1 MPSYI
6 LRNPQIRQNAMR
18 AVSEAEEGDIVTITK
33 PTRSTLQN
41 RMMHA
46 LFQDMAKSGFE
57 WDGEPRAAE
66 EWKALCV
73 SGHTIATGLPA
84 KFSRGLEGE
93 LLNTR
98 ESTSKMGVAR
108 AASLITYVLA
118 FCDTNLIALTETT
131 AGGFL
136 ELKERAGE

>member
-1 MPSYI
+1 MSRFVI
-6 LRNPQIRQNAMR
+6 VNEQVRINAIQAVR
-18 AVSEAEEGDIVTITK
+18 AADSGMVVTLSK
-33 PTRSTLQN
+33 PTRSTVQN
-41 RMMHA
+41 NMLHA
-46 LFQDMAKSGFE
+46 LFEDMAKSGFK
-57 WDGEPRAAE
+57 WDGEARDAS

-98 ESTSKMGVAR
+98 EQTSKMGVAR

-118 FCDTNLIALTETT
+118 FCDTNGIPLTETK
-131 AGGFL
+131 AGGFDDL
-136 ELKERAGE
+136 MERTK

>member
-1 MPSYI
+1 MTSFI
-6 LRNPQIRQNAMR
+6 LNSPAVRANAVR
-18 AVSEAEEGDIVTITK
+18 AVQEAEEGMIVSLSK
-33 PTRSTLQN
+33 PTRSNVQN
-41 RMMHA
+41 NMLHA
-46 LFQDMAKSGFE
+46 LFSDMAKSGFK
-57 WDGEPRAAE
+57 WDGEARDAG

-98 ESTSKMGVAR
+98 EQTSKMGVAR

-118 FCDTNLIALTETT
+118 FCDTNSIPLTETK
-131 AGGFL
+131 AGGFD
-136 ELKERAGE
+136 ELMNRIGG

>member
-1 MPSYI
+1 MTTYRLISPS
-6 LRNPQIRQNAMR
+6 IRSNAKR
-18 AVSEAEEGDIVTITK
+18 AIDEAGEGWIVTVSK

-41 RMMHA
+41 RMLHA
-46 LFQDMAKSGFE
+46 IFSDIARSGFE
-57 WDGEPRAAE
+57 WDGEKRDAS
-66 EWKALCV
+66 EWKALFV

-118 FCDTNLIALTETT
+118 FADTNGIQLTETI
-131 AGGFL
+131 AGGFQDL
-136 ELKERAGE
+136 MNRSGE

>member
-1 MPSYI
+1 MTSFRLISPLVRS
-6 LRNPQIRQNAMR
+6 NAVR
-18 AVSEAEEGDIVTITK
+18 AISEAPDGDIVTITK
-33 PTRSTLQN
+33 PTRSTQQN
-41 RMMHA
+41 KMLHA
-46 LFQDMAKSGFE
+46 LCSDVARSGYE
-57 WDGEPRAAE
+57 WDGEPRDAA
-66 EWKALCV
+66 EWKALFV

-118 FCDTNLIALTETT
+118 FCDTNGIALTETA

>member
-1 MPSYI
+1 MSRFA
-6 LRNPQIRQNAMR
+6 LN
-18 AVSEAEEGDIVTITK
+18 SEAVRANAVMAVRAADAGDIVTVAR
-33 PTRSTLQN
+33 PTRSTVQN
-41 RMMHA
+41 NLLHA
-46 LFQDMAKSGFE
+46 LFEDMAKSGFK
-57 WDGEPRAAE
+57 WDGEARDAS

-118 FCDTNLIALTETT
+118 FCDTNSIPLTETK
-131 AGGFL
+131 AGGFE
-136 ELKERAGE
+136 ELMNRTGQ

>member
-1 MPSYI
+1 MTTFRLVSD
-6 LRNPQIRQNAMR
+6 RVRQNALEAVR
-18 AVSEAEEGDIVTITK
+18 AAPDGWLVTVSEA
-33 PTRSTLQN
+33 TRSSVQN

-57 WDGEPRAAE
+57 WDGEPRDAS

-118 FCDTNLIALTETT
+118 FCDTNGIALTETT
-131 AGGFL
+131 AGGFM